1 MYRGASISTHTLF
14 LLFPLF
20 QIISELPGENQQNDK
35 QCCLWPLSFKI
46 SISDTSF
53 HISLKSLGLYLSP
66 EWMLISNLYIPSCER
81 KIFKFMV
88 FAFPENALNLG
99 IITNAPVPHSTLQTK
114 LFENLFSQQ
123 QRGLCKTMKKVG
135 KNYDIRGLGKTALSK
150 SNQKIKRW
158 LGTLGYL
165 YFAWFV
171 TFFKCN
177 EFTVL

>member
-1 MYRGASISTHTLF
+1 
-14 LLFPLF
+14 
-20 QIISELPGENQQNDK
+20 
-35 QCCLWPLSFKI
+35 
-46 SISDTSF
+46 
-53 HISLKSLGLYLSP
+53 
-66 EWMLISNLYIPSCER
+66 
-81 KIFKFMV
+81 MV

-177 EFTVL
+177 EFPVL